1 MSKNNFFW
9 LGLIVLAVYSQ
20 SLFFGYTY
28 LDDNVLV
35 QDNLFFLKD
44 IGNLG
49 KIFTTEVFHL
59 LHSSAA
65 YYRPMLTLSF
75 MWDAILGGGNLWMFH
90 LTDIIIHI
98 LVVVLLYVLF
108 LKLEVSQKIAFWL
121 AAFFAVHPALS
132 QAVSWIPGRND
143 SLLTLF
149 VLASVLTLDKIY
161 LHLIFFALALFT
173 KESALLLPA
182 VYILWIYWIKRKT
195 SQTRPLVLILS
206 WTSIIFVWFS
216 LRSIALGANPVEYTI
231 SSAFEAVTNNLGAVI
246 LYFGKIFLP
255 FNLSVLPTL
264 VDSKLY
270 FGIIS
275 LLLFVVVSIIWKP
288 KNIRVYLLG
297 LGLYLAFLL
306 PGFIRPNNF
315 YAPDFLEHRLYL
327 PMIGILITLSQLGT
341 KAWTPDPSNSA
352 GRQVRGDIIKYG
364 MTILILILA
373 TINIIHS
380 RVFSNQLKFW
390 QNAVAHSPSHPLAHK
405 NYGAMLYFEEKY
417 DEAEKEYLE
426 ALRLSPTEAMVNN
439 NLGLIYFMRAD
450 SGKAEEYFKKELELY
465 PNYDNAHANL
475 AMVYYQKG
483 DSDAAEEEWLTTIKI
498 NPDHKETLK
507 NLAIYYSQ
515 VKKDPIKANYYYQEA
530 VKRGVVF

>member
-9 LGLIVLAVYSQ
+9 LGLIVLVVYAQ

-35 QDNLFFLKD
+35 QDNFFFLKD

-75 MWDAILGGGNLWMFH
+75 MWDAILGGGALWMFH
-90 LTDIIIHI
+90 LTDIIIHV
-98 LVVVLLYVLF
+98 LVVALLYIFF
-108 LKLEVSQKIAFWL
+108 LKLEISQKIAFWL
-121 AAFFAVHPALS
+121 AAFFAVHPVLS
-132 QAVSWIPGRND
+132 QAISWVPGRND
-143 SLLTLF
+143 SLLALF
-149 VLASVLTLDKIY
+149 VLASILTLDKIPW
-161 LHLIFFALALFT
+161 HLTFFSLALFT
-173 KESALLLPA
+173 KESALILPA
-182 VYILWIYWIKRKT
+182 IYIVWLYWIKRKT
-195 SQTRPLVLILS
+195 PQTKPLILILS
-206 WTSIIFVWFS
+206 WVSIIFVWFS
-216 LRSIALGANPVEYTI
+216 LRSIALAANPVEYTI
-231 SSAFEAVTNNLGAVI
+231 SSAIEAVTNNLGAVV
-246 LYFGKIFLP
+246 LYFGKIFIP
-255 FNLSVLPTL
+255 VNLSVLPTL

-270 FGIIS
+270 LGIIS
-275 LLLFVVVSIIWKP
+275 LLLFAVASIIWKP
-288 KNIRVYLLG
+288 KNIRIYLLG

-327 PMIGILITLSQLGT
+327 PMVGILIAVSQ
-341 KAWTPDPSNSA
+341 
-352 GRQVRGDIIKYG
+352 IIRKVP
-364 MTILILILA
+364 IKLA
-373 TINIIHS
+373 YFVICLLAVGNLVHS

-405 NYGAMLYFEEKY
+405 NLGAMLYFEKKY
-417 DEAEKEYLE
+417 DEAEKEYLK
-426 ALRLSPTEAMVNN
+426 ALKLSPTEAMVNN
-439 NLGLIYFMRAD
+439 NLGLIYYMRAD
-450 SGKAEEYFKKELELY
+450 NDKAEEYFNKELELY

-475 AMVYYQKG
+475 AMIYYQKG
-483 DSDAAEEEWLTTIKI
+483 DKEKAEEEWLTTVQI

-515 VKKDPIKANYYYQEA
+515 VKKDPVKANYYYQEA
-530 VKRGVVF
+530 IKRGVTF